1 MEFRAV
7 LKLGGKTA
15 TGIEVPTKIVEGLG
29 AGKKPAVRV
38 SIKGHTYR
46 TTVAPRGGVYL
57 IPVSAE
63 NRNAAGIS
71 AGDTVKVDI
80 HLDDQPREVE
90 VPPDFA
96 KALKRVAAAQGF
108 FNDLSYSQQTGLR
121 DVDRRRQEG
130 GNSAGAHHESSHD
143 AERRQKAL
151 RSVTSG

>member
-71 AGDTVKVDI
+71 AGDMLKVDI
-80 HLDDQPREVE
+80 QLDDQPREVE
-90 VPPDFA
+90 VPADFA

-108 FNDLSYSQQTGLR
+108 FNDLSYSHKRAYVMWIDDAKKAET
-121 DVDRRRQEG
+121 RQARITKAVTMLSEG
-130 GNSAGAHHESSHD
+130 KK
-143 AERRQKAL
+143 R
-151 RSVTSG
+151 